1 MVGATGP
8 QQWLSAM
15 EYLTTT
21 RDSFTEME
29 AASRVEDSPCPSP
42 PVLNPVYVPLLS
54 SPQDLDG
61 HKGREK
67 GTLHLDNDGL
77 PWAEF

>member
-1 MVGATGP
+1 MGGTTGP

-15 EYLTTT
+15 EYLMTT
-21 RDSFTEME
+21 RDGFTEME
-29 AASRVEDSPCPSP
+29 AASRVEDSPRPGQ
-42 PVLNPVYVPLLS
+42 PVLNPVYVPILCP
-54 SPQDLDG
+54 PQDLDG

-77 PWAEF
+77 PLAEF